1 MFSVCGRLMATA
13 GQDHI
18 IRVWVLKNY
27 LGHFTRMRDRY
38 SQQTRGKDDP
48 TMQDFD
54 NFRVHDERVCFALS
68 LVHCN
73 IFFCFNNEEGGR
85 TNFVLRNS
93 SALVYPF
100 YSNTTFRRWS
110 L

>member
-54 NFRVHDERVCFALS
+54 NFRMHDERVCLAFCSASILVGAELPSLPLFNVSLSFA
-68 LVHCN
+68 
-73 IFFCFNNEEGGR
+73 
-85 TNFVLRNS
+85 
-93 SALVYPF
+93 
-100 YSNTTFRRWS
+100 
-110 L
+110 